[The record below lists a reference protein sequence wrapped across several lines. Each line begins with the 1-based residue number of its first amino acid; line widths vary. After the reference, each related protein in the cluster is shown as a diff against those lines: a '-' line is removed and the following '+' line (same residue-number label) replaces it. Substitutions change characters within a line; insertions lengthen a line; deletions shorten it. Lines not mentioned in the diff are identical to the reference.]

1 MSYDRN
7 LIGYRNAF
15 DVERFNSQPDSAG
28 LVLRLFHQLE
38 QAQIGYCVLRDGDR
52 LLQLP
57 DLQEI
62 DLLVAENQLSHLRA
76 ILADLDFAEL
86 PGWGHAP
93 HHFFLKYEETTGR
106 WLKLDVVTALSYGRP
121 ARVLRTELAGPCL
134 ANRRRCGPLFIPAV
148 EDEFMTLLL
157 HCVLDKGRFDLAR
170 RQRLQALRH
179 DVTDM
184 SYMSSLL
191 AAYWL
196 PSMGWP
202 QLAALIDGEA
212 WETILAAE
220 HAVVARLRQPDEWG
234 TTARYWRAR
243 ILQKVNRWAGFWQR
257 NVPMVALLAPDG
269 AGKSTLAEGLASS
282 SYFPVRSI
290 YMGLYQNGDAE
301 KRRPSVPG
309 LGLAGRIVT
318 QWRRY
323 LAARYHQGRGRL
335 VIFDRYTYDSLLST
349 RQSLDILR
357 RFRRWLLGNACPPPD
372 LVIILDAPGELL
384 YARKGEHTA
393 SILEE
398 QRQEYLSLRAQLP
411 QTAVVDATQDSD
423 AVQRQTMAL
432 IWRKLRNG
440 NVNGM
445 TQ

>member
-1 MSYDRN
+1 MSYNPN
-7 LIGYRNAF
+7 LIRHRNAF
-15 DVERFNSQPDSAG
+15 DVERFSSQPASAD
-28 LVLRLFHQLE
+28 LVLRLFHHLE
-38 QAQIGYCVLRDGDR
+38 QGQISYCVLRDGDR
-52 LLQLP
+52 ILQLP
-57 DLQEI
+57 DLEEI
-62 DLLVAENQLSHLRA
+62 DLLVAEAQLPDLRG
-76 ILADLDFAEL
+76 ILADLEFAEL

-93 HHFFLKYEETTGR
+93 HHFFLKYGETTGR

-121 ARVLRTELAGPCL
+121 VRMLRTELAGPCL
-134 ANRRRCGPLFIPAV
+134 ARRRRCGPLFIPAA
-148 EDEFMTLLL
+148 EEEFMTLLL
-157 HCVLDKGRFDLAR
+157 HCVLDKGRFDPAR
-170 RQRLQALRH
+170 QQRLQALRH

-184 SYMSSLL
+184 IYMSALL

-196 PSMGWP
+196 PTMGWP
-202 QLAALIDGEA
+202 QLAALIDREA

-220 HAVVARLRQPDEWG
+220 HAVIARLRQSDEWR

-243 ILQKVNRWAGFWQR
+243 ILQKLNRWAGFWRR

-269 AGKSTLAEGLASS
+269 AGKSTLAEGLAAS

-290 YMGLYQNGDAE
+290 YMGLYQNGDAK
-301 KRRPSVPG
+301 KRRLSLPG
-309 LGLAGRIVT
+309 LGLAGRILT

-323 LAARYHQGRGRL
+323 LTARYHQGRGRL

-393 SILEE
+393 SLLEE
-398 QRQEYLSLRAQLP
+398 QRQEYLNLRTQLP
-411 QTAVVDATQDSD
+411 HTAVVDASQDSD
-423 AVQRQTMAL
+423 TVQRETMAL

-440 NVNGM
+440 KVDGV
-445 TQ
+445 TR